1 MLAARSGGL
10 TETVVHGATGFL
22 HTPGN
27 AAELARQV
35 IELDASP
42 ERRTAMG
49 RAGREWLIANTS
61 EEDWLRKFTRV
72 VEHATAGPG

>member
-1 MLAARSGGL
+1 MGFDAVGSLGGPVD
-10 TETVVHGATGFL
+10 VVDGGD
-22 HTPGN
+22 PG